1 MGFVVEISQGNFPWE
16 ISRVYEQEN
25 SPTSAIQKVLLWFL
39 VIDLF
44 SLIFDEELA
53 EAIITQ
59 IFFNYTIYPRVAHK
73 TAI

>member
-1 MGFVVEISQGNFPWE
+1 MGISQGNFPWE

-25 SPTSAIQKVLLWFL
+25 SPTNHSEEKREVLLLFS